1 MRLTNVSVLFWYF
14 LEDFSSV
21 AATLF
26 STHQTSNLPQ
36 RSPPKSITACPL
48 HLHCTGPMTNTWY
61 ELDTKWKNTVFQFY
75 FFFFSHYSWSRYV
88 LISVCLLCVGRS
100 VLVKVK
106 LNQSVQHSEV
116 QHWRKKSKMLPF
128 TTGFSVSTHSFC
140 TLSICAALANDIIV
154 IRELPT

>member
-1 MRLTNVSVLFWYF
+1 
-14 LEDFSSV
+14 
-21 AATLF
+21 
-26 STHQTSNLPQ
+26 
-36 RSPPKSITACPL
+36 
-48 HLHCTGPMTNTWY
+48 MTNTWY

-75 FFFFSHYSWSRYV
+75 FFFFSAITAEV
-88 LISVCLLCVGRS
+88 DMFLISVCLLCVGRS

-154 IRELPT
+154 ISELPT

>member
-26 STHQTSNLPQ
+26 STHRTSNLPQ
-36 RSPPKSITACPL
+36 RSPQNPL
-48 HLHCTGPMTNTWY
+48 QHVLYTYTV
-61 ELDTKWKNTVFQFY
+61 LDLWPIPDMSLTLNGKTQFFSFT

-116 QHWRKKSKMLPF
+116 QHWRKKSKILPF
-128 TTGFSVSTHSFC
+128 MTGFSVSTHSFC

-154 IRELPT
+154 ISELPT